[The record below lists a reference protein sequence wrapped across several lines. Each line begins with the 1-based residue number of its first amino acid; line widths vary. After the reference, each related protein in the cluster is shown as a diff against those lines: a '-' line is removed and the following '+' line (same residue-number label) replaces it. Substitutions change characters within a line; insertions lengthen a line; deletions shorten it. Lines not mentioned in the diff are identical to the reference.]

1 MGFDNDHLGTLMP
14 FGAPSTPSF
23 VDGLDNE
30 RVAVALGR
38 ARLFL
43 ALSSD
48 DACIGLADARHPKTA
63 AGGSSC
69 RNIQTAR

>member
-1 MGFDNDHLGTLMP
+1 MP
-14 FGAPSTPSF
+14 FEDAQRTAGLRKYRPFA
-23 VDGLDNE
+23 DGLDNE

-43 ALSSD
+43 AFSSY
-48 DACIGLADARHPKTA
+48 DAYIGLADARHPKIA

-69 RNIQTAR
+69 RNIQMTR